1 MGAILCRVGA
11 RSANVPAEASAIFS
25 GLEQDVEK
33 KMQIN
38 GVVPPRTKNFHY

>member
-33 KMQIN
+33 KMQIH
-38 GVVPPRTKNFHY
+38 GVGPRGMKKFY